1 MIRQIKDII
10 NRRQLILTL
19 AASDFKKRFIGS
31 YLGVFWIFMQPIV
44 SIVIYY
50 FVFQIGFKSNPVE
63 NMPYVLWLMPGI
75 IPWFFFN
82 DTLQSGVSTLS
93 SYKHLVKKMVFRID
107 ILPLIKVVSSLFIHF
122 IFIFILMLVFLIFG
136 ESPSVWWLQTIY
148 YLVCNIMLVAGLV
161 YLTSAINV
169 FVKDTNQIVS
179 IFLQFGFWIAPIM
192 WDISRMPEEIHWILR
207 LNPFTYIVD
216 GFRDCFVYH
225 VGFWTKPYMAL
236 YFWVF
241 TLVIFIGGVKLF
253 KKMEPHFA
261 DVL

>member
-1 MIRQIKDII
+1 MIRQIRDII

-136 ESPSVWWLQTIY
+136 KSPSIWWLQTIY
-148 YLVCNIMLVAGLV
+148 YLVCNIMLVTGLV

-169 FVKDTNQIVS
+169 FVKDTNQIVN

-192 WDISRMPEEIHWILR
+192 WDISRMPEKIHWILR

-236 YFWVF
+236 YFWLF
-241 TLVIFIGGVKLF
+241 TLVIFMSGVKLF

>member
-1 MIRQIKDII
+1 MIRQIRDII
-10 NRRQLILTL
+10 NKRQLILTL

-50 FVFQIGFKSNPVE
+50 FVFQIGFQSNPVE

-136 ESPSVWWLQTIY
+136 ERPSVWWLQTIY
-148 YLVCNIMLVAGLV
+148 YLVCNIMLVTGLV

-192 WDISRMPEEIHWILR
+192 WDISRMPEGIHWLLR

-236 YFWVF
+236 YFWIF
-241 TLVIFIGGVKLF
+241 TLVIFMGGVKLF

>member
-1 MIRQIKDII
+1 MIEQLKKLYEK
-10 NRRQLILTL
+10 RQLIWAL
-19 AASDFKKRFIGS
+19 ALSDFRKKFVGS
-31 YLGVFWIFMQPIV
+31 YLGIFWMFMQPIV

-50 FVFQIGFKSNPVE
+50 FVFQIGFKSNPVKD
-63 NMPYVLWLMPGI
+63 MPYILWLMPGI

-82 DTLQSGVSTLS
+82 DTLQSGVSTLI

-107 ILPLIKVVSSLFIHF
+107 ILPIMKVVSSLIFHL
-122 IFIFILMLVFLIFG
+122 IFIYILIVVFLLFG
-136 ESPSVWWLQTIY
+136 EQPSLWWLQSLY
-148 YLVCNIMLVAGLV
+148 YLICNVVLVLGLV

-169 FVKDTNQIVS
+169 FVKDMGQMVS

-192 WDISRMPEEIHWILR
+192 WDMSMMPAQIHWILR

-225 VGFWTKPYMAL
+225 VGFWAKPVWSI
-236 YFWVF
+236 YFWVLTCIVF
-241 TLVIFIGGVKLF
+241 AGGIKLF

-261 DVL
+261 DII